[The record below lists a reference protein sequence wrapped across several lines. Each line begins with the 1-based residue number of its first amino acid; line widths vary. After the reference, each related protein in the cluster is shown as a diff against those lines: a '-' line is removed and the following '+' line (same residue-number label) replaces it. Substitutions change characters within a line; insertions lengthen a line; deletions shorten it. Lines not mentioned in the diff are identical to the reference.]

1 MSCATSWAVVKLWQP
16 LEKPTLA
23 QDEALSSWTM
33 SSAVGTKAPFCSAL
47 ISAGM
52 PTTVTTARMPVFCA
66 GCCDLQTTSSRNLL
80 WPAPLPPGSLPPVT
94 TAVHSALPSPCLG
107 ESLPKWCGPAWDSLA
122 LSHQLLWTQF
132 NESSHFLLSQNRKVG
147 KILIPK
153 LLTLSLVGLQVQHP

>member
-23 QDEALSSWTM
+23 QAEALSSWTM

-66 GCCDLQTTSSRNLL
+66 GCCDLQTASSRNLL

-94 TAVHSALPSPCLG
+94 IAVHSALPPLAWERACPNGVVLHRTAW
-107 ESLPKWCGPAWDSLA
+107 LYPINCCGPNSTRAPTFCSAKTENW
-122 LSHQLLWTQF
+122 
-132 NESSHFLLSQNRKVG
+132 G
-147 KILIPK
+147 KGM
-153 LLTLSLVGLQVQHP
+153 TSLSLVGLQVQHP